1 MGVIDFTG
9 MPKRNKAYAGA
20 NGKKISVLYD
30 GEQYMLKFPSM
41 AKKNPDMSYSNSCFS
56 EYLGCRIFEIAG
68 IPVQKTLLG
77 TFTVNGT
84 QKIVVACGDFT
95 RPGIVLQDFAS
106 MKNQIIYSERNWYG
120 TELSDI
126 LHTIT
131 AQTAIDAAQL
141 LDRFWDMFIVDAL
154 IGNWDRHNGNWGF
167 LYDAASDA
175 VELAPI
181 YDCGS
186 CLYPQADD
194 EIMRSVLTNK
204 GDRDHRIYEIP
215 TSAITLEGKKI
226 RYFDFIS
233 SLRDEGCNR
242 ALRRIVPR
250 IDMDKIRKLIYDTP
264 FLSDLQRQFYLTML
278 VERKAKILDFALE
291 KLEQAKDGP
300 LPAKHKA
307 RKDRDAR

>member
-1 MGVIDFTG
+1 MGVIDFTD
-9 MPKRNKAYAGA
+9 MQKRNKAYAGA

-68 IPVQKTLLG
+68 VPVQKTLLG

-84 QKIVVACGDFT
+84 EKIVVACGDFT

-106 MKNQIIYSERNWYG
+106 LKNQIIDSERNGYG

-131 AQTAIDAAQL
+131 AQTAIDAARL

-167 LYDAASDA
+167 LYDAASDTI
-175 VELAPI
+175 ELAPV

-186 CLYPQADD
+186 SLYPQADD
-194 EIMRSVLTNK
+194 EIMQSALTNK
-204 GDRDHRIYEIP
+204 GERDYRIYEIP
-215 TSAITLEGKKI
+215 LSAITLGGKKI
-226 RYFDFIS
+226 GYFDFIS

-242 ALRRIVPR
+242 ALRRIVPQ
-250 IDMDKIRKLIYDTP
+250 IDMDKIRELIYNTP

-278 VERKAKILDFALE
+278 AERKMKILDFSLK
-291 KLEQAKDGP
+291 KLEHMRGTPLASEGKAK
-300 LPAKHKA
+300 
-307 RKDRDAR
+307 KDRDAR

>member
-1 MGVIDFTG
+1 
-9 MPKRNKAYAGA
+9 
-20 NGKKISVLYD
+20 
-30 GEQYMLKFPSM
+30 
-41 AKKNPDMSYSNSCFS
+41 
-56 EYLGCRIFEIAG
+56 
-68 IPVQKTLLG
+68 
-77 TFTVNGT
+77 
-84 QKIVVACGDFT
+84 
-95 RPGIVLQDFAS
+95 
-106 MKNQIIYSERNWYG
+106 
-120 TELSDI
+120 
-126 LHTIT
+126 
-131 AQTAIDAAQL
+131 
-141 LDRFWDMFIVDAL
+141 MFIVDAL

-175 VELAPI
+175 VELAPV

-215 TSAITLEGKKI
+215 TSTIMLNGKKI

-250 IDMDKIRKLIYDTP
+250 IDMDKIGKLIYDTP

-278 VERKAKILDFALE
+278 AERKAKILDFALE
-291 KLEQAKDGP
+291 KLEQAKDGL
-300 LPAKHKA
+300 LPVKHKA
-307 RKDRDAR
+307 GKDRDAR